1 MLKQITKHI
10 ALAEYFYQLSKQI
23 PIESE
28 QHEQIK
34 ILLNKADW
42 HLTHAAKMVH
52 HRLSRPLR
60 RRGFLLMFKINRAQ
74 ISYNAK
80 VYRQL

>member
-1 MLKQITKHI
+1 MLKRINKHI

-42 HLTHAAKMVH
+42 HLAHVAKMAYR
-52 HRLSRPLR
+52 RLSRPQR
-60 RRGFLLMFKINRAQ
+60 RRGYLLMFKINRAQ
-74 ISYNAK
+74 INYNAK
-80 VYRQL
+80 IYRQL